1 MLFGPP
7 GKTRSPTMVQQSPV
21 VAQFCG
27 QLRIE
32 CAELAAV
39 KESAFVLP
47 LPCLV
52 LVCISLVVQLE
63 KYQILTSNSREL
75 EIPK

>member
-7 GKTRSPTMVQQSPV
+7 GKPRSPTVVQQSPV

-47 LPCLV
+47 LPCLG
-52 LVCISLVVQLE
+52 CKQLE
-63 KYQILTSNSREL
+63 KYQIITSNSREL